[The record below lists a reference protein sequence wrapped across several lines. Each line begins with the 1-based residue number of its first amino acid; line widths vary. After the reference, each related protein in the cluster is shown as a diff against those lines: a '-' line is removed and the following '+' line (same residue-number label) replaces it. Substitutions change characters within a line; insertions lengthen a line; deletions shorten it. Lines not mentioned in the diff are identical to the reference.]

1 MAIDLFYREGRFIAK
16 ADESDWP
23 ELRQAGFIFD
33 RIRRCYQTSDW
44 KKAEPFVECSYD
56 DETYDY
62 LMSLIEDRDKAIDAS
77 YSMYAD
83 EPIRVP
89 EIYNHK
95 GEKLD
100 YLPYQKAGIL
110 YAAER
115 RDTLIADPPGLGKG
129 HPLWVKVL
137 TPSGWRCV
145 GDLVVGDPIIGAD
158 GQTHFVTGVYDK
170 GLLQTYRVE
179 FNDGAS
185 VHVDA
190 DHLWTVRRR
199 KENNG
204 TQPSW
209 ETLETREIMRRAYP
223 GGLHT
228 NKIEIP
234 LVNAVDFGT
243 DMPDDALDP
252 YLVGALLGDGG
263 LRHRTYFSNID
274 PGVLNEVSSRLPEG
288 YVLRSTGHG
297 CDFRITRH
305 DAKSGQKNVVTE
317 ALRQLGIWGKGSDE
331 KFIPDCY
338 KLAPPLWRS
347 DLLAGLMDTD
357 GYISKEGTIQFSS
370 NSRRLRDDVVEL
382 VQSLGGVARKSEKL
396 TSSGKTHFIATL
408 NPTTCPFL
416 AAEAKVARWS
426 PRSKYT
432 PKRLFKSITEAGV
445 ERVRCIAVSAPD
457 RLYVTEDY
465 IVTHNTI
472 QAIGLINHLGL
483 KSGVIVCPA
492 TLKLNWLREMTKWLF
507 DKSLTVGVAYG
518 NEIPDTDFVI
528 INYDILSRNK
538 AELWGE
544 HWDILICDEAQ
555 YLSNG
560 DSKRTQVIFGD
571 YRWDYKTK
579 RIDRKAERIYCKV
592 AGKTVK
598 MKCLRAEYRLMLT
611 GTPMMKQPADMWT
624 IIRDFD
630 PNGLGKNWDDFAF
643 TYCDAT
649 MSGFGL
655 QANGGSNLAELNEH
669 LRRTFMIRRLKKHV
683 LKDLPKKTREV
694 IVFPREGMKRIINTE
709 RDKFTK
715 ALAML
720 GAANL
725 GEEYKPEVALE
736 EMDPG
741 FILDTMTKF
750 LPQGFDAPEI
760 EELDPGEVQP
770 GFAAYSQARHDLA
783 LSKVPMAVEHIKRL
797 VEAGEKVI
805 VFAIH
810 KDVVAAVHEAFPTA
824 ARIIGGLGAKR
835 VEAEKLR
842 FQGDKDKG
850 IEPDPEC
857 NVIICNLKAG
867 GTGHTLT
874 EATVVIFLEMWS
886 VPGDM
891 EQCEDRAHRYGLE
904 HNVLVQY
911 LVVDGTIDAI
921 TIQGLIDRIAMVQ
934 EGVDGADPNA

>member
-1 MAIDLFYREGRFIAK
+1 MTIDLFYREGRFVAK
-16 ADESDWP
+16 ADEADWP

-33 RIRRCYQTSDW
+33 RIRRTYQTSDW

-56 DETYDY
+56 DETYEY

-77 YSMYAD
+77 YEMFSEEA
-83 EPIRVP
+83 IRVP
-89 EIYNHK
+89 EIYNHN
-95 GEKLD
+95 GERLD

-129 HPLWVKVL
+129 SPLWVRVL
-137 TPSGWRCV
+137 TPTGWRPIGDLCV
-145 GDLVVGDPIIGAD
+145 GDFIIGSD
-158 GQTHFVTGVYDK
+158 GRTHTVTGVYDR
-170 GLLQTYRVE
+170 GILPTYRVE

-199 KENNG
+199 KESNG
-204 TQPSW
+204 YQPEW
-209 ETLETREIMRRAYP
+209 ETLQTRELIARAYP
-223 GGLHT
+223 GGIDT

-234 LVNAVDFGT
+234 LVKPVYYT
-243 DMPDDALDP
+243 PIELPLDP

-263 LRHRTYFSNID
+263 ITQKAVYFTNIDQGVLYQMATRVPTGLCLRHSNRNSYRIVPEKPRTQGIPNPVI
-274 PGVLNEVSSRLPEG
+274 RA
-288 YVLRSTGHG
+288 LRSMGLMG
-297 CDFRITRH
+297 R
-305 DAKSGQKNVVTE
+305 
-317 ALRQLGIWGKGSDE
+317 GSDD
-331 KFIPDCY
+331 KLIPEIYLRATPED
-338 KLAPPLWRS
+338 R
-347 DLLAGLMDTD
+347 LLLLQGLMDTD
-357 GYISKEGTIQFSS
+357 GYCAKDGTVQFSS
-370 NSRRLRDDVVEL
+370 NSEILRDQVAEI
-382 VQSLGGVARKSEKL
+382 VQSLGGTAKKSQRI
-396 TSSGKTHFIATL
+396 SASGKDHFI
-408 NPTTCPFL
+408 TTINSPICPFL
-416 AAEAKVARWS
+416 GAKNKVARWS
-426 PRSKYT
+426 PRVKYP
-432 PKRLFKSITEAGV
+432 PKRIFKSITLVGE
-445 ERVRCIAVSAPD
+445 EPIRCISVSAPD
-457 RLYVTEDY
+457 RLYITEDY

-472 QAIGLINHLGL
+472 QAIGLINHLEL
-483 KSGVIVCPA
+483 KTGVIVCPA
-492 TLKLNWLREMTKWLF
+492 TLKLNWLREMTKWLY
-507 DKSLTVGVAYG
+507 DKSLTVGVVYG
-518 NEIPDTDFVI
+518 NEIPETDFVI
-528 INYDILSRNK
+528 VNYDILNRNRD
-538 AELWGE
+538 ELWAE

-560 DSKRTQVIFGD
+560 DSKRTQAIFGT

-579 RIDRKAERIYCKV
+579 AIERKVERIYCKV
-592 AGKTVK
+592 AKKTVK
-598 MKCLRAEYRLMLT
+598 MKCLRAEYRLLLS
-611 GTPMMKQPADMWT
+611 GTPMMKQPRDMWT

-649 MSGFGL
+649 MGSFGL
-655 QANGGSNLAELNEH
+655 QADGGSNLTELNEH

-683 LKDLPKKTREV
+683 LKDLPPKTREV
-694 IVFPREGMKRIINTE
+694 IVFPHEGMKRIINTE

-741 FILDTMTKF
+741 FVLDTLTKY
-750 LPQGFDAPEI
+750 LPQGFDSPEI
-760 EELDPGEVQP
+760 DELVGGEVLP

-783 LSKVPMAVEHIKRL
+783 LSKVPMAAEHIKRL
-797 VEAGEKVI
+797 VAAGEKVI

-810 KDVVAAVHEAFPTA
+810 KDVVAALHEVFPTA
-824 ARIIGGLGAKR
+824 ARIIGGLGAKK

-842 FQGDKDKG
+842 FQGDPDNG
-850 IEPDPEC
+850 IAPDPDC

-874 EATVVIFLEMWS
+874 EATIVCFVEMWS

-934 EGVDGADPNA
+934 EGVDGADRNA

>member
-1 MAIDLFYREGRFIAK
+1 MAIDLFYQEGRFIAK
-16 ADESDWP
+16 ADESDYP
-23 ELRQAGFIFD
+23 ELREAGFIFD
-33 RIRRCYQTSDW
+33 RIRRVYQTSDW

-56 DETYDY
+56 DATYDY
-62 LMSLIEDRDKAIDAS
+62 LMSLIEERDKAIDAS
-77 YSMYAD
+77 YAMFAD
-83 EPIRVP
+83 EDIRVP

-95 GEKLD
+95 GERLD

-129 HPLWVKVL
+129 HPLETRVL
-137 TPSGWRCV
+137 TPTGWRKI
-145 GDLVVGDPIIGAD
+145 GDLEIGDSIIGSD
-158 GQTHFVTGVYDK
+158 GHAHTVTGVFDRGVLPIYN
-170 GLLQTYRVE
+170 VE
-179 FNDGAS
+179 FNDGSS
-185 VHVDA
+185 VKVDG

-199 KENNG
+199 RESNG
-204 TQPSW
+204 VQPNW
-209 ETLETREIMRRAYP
+209 ETIETRELIDRAYP
-223 GGLHT
+223 GGLDT

-234 LVNAVDFGT
+234 LCAPVHYTPQVL
-243 DMPDDALDP
+243 PIDP
-252 YLVGALLGDGG
+252 YVLGALLGDGG
-263 LRHRTYFSNID
+263 IKHRVYFSNID
-274 PGVLNEVSSRLPEG
+274 QGVLYQVMARLPAG
-288 YVLRSTGHG
+288 VCLRHSDR
-297 CDFRITRH
+297 CSYRISHEKPGTTPTPTSV
-305 DAKSGQKNVVTE
+305 KT
-317 ALRQLGIWGKGSDE
+317 ALVDLGLFGKGSDD
-331 KFIPDCY
+331 KFIPERY
-338 KLAPPLWRS
+338 LRASPAER
-347 DLLAGLMDTD
+347 LLVLQGLMDTD
-357 GYISKEGTIQFSS
+357 GYCAKDGTTQFSS
-370 NSRRLRDDVVEL
+370 NSPDLREGVIEL
-382 VQSLGGVARKSEKL
+382 VLSLGGTARRSEKV
-396 TSSGKTHFIATL
+396 TASGKTAYTATL
-408 NPTTCPFL
+408 NIPVCPFL
-416 AAEAKVARWS
+416 GAKHKVERWK
-426 PRSKYT
+426 PRVKYP
-432 PKRLFKSITEAGV
+432 PKRIFKSITPAGTAS
-445 ERVRCIAVSAPD
+445 VRCISVSAPD

-472 QAIGLINHLGL
+472 QAIGLINHLEL
-483 KSGVIVCPA
+483 KTGVIVCPA
-492 TLKLNWLREMTKWLF
+492 TLKLNWLREMTKWLH

-518 NEIPDTDFVI
+518 NEIPATDFVI
-528 INYDILSRNK
+528 INYDILNRNRD
-538 AELWGE
+538 ELWGE
-544 HWDILICDEAQ
+544 HWDILVCDEAQ

-560 DSKRTQVIFGD
+560 DSKRTQAIFGE
-571 YRWDYKTK
+571 YRWDYETK
-579 RIDRKAERIYCKV
+579 SIKRKAQRVYCKV
-592 AGKTVK
+592 QGKTIK

-655 QANGGSNLAELNEH
+655 QANGGSNLTELNEH

-683 LKDLPKKTREV
+683 LKDLPPKTREV
-694 IVFPREGMKRIINTE
+694 VVFPPEGMKKIIRTE
-709 RDKFTK
+709 RDKFTT

-720 GAANL
+720 DAANL
-725 GEEYKPEVALE
+725 GEEYKPDVALE
-736 EMDPG
+736 ELDPG

-760 EELDPGEVQP
+760 EELDGGEVQP

-783 LSKVPMAVEHIKRL
+783 LSKVPMAAEHIKRL
-797 VEAGEKVI
+797 VDAGEKVI

-810 KDVVAAVHEAFPTA
+810 KDVVAALHEAFPTA
-824 ARIIGGLGAKR
+824 ARIVGGLGAKR

-850 IEPDPEC
+850 IEPDPDC

-874 EATVVIFLEMWS
+874 EATVVCFVEMWS

-934 EGVDGADPNA
+934 EGVDGGNPSS